1 MMIGVLNMLEKKTRM
16 DYKWVI
22 LILCFL
28 MEFVCMGFCSSNSGL
43 YTKAVTEALDI
54 KRSIYSLST
63 SIRYGV
69 QVLVALNFGAIIK
82 RLGVRK
88 MVAIGM
94 GSLIASALIRAS
106 ATSVYHIY
114 AGCALWGV
122 GVVFA
127 GGTMAGTIVRRWFH
141 QNVGRYTGIVMSAN
155 GLGGAL
161 AAQIVSPLINNGEVF
176 GYRKAYLLAAAVAFA
191 MGVIVVSFLREKPA
205 DSTAED
211 VPGKKKNRGTLWE
224 GIPYDTLKKKPY
236 FYFTAVLVFIS
247 GISIHAAGNVS
258 IVYMGDLGMAPAF
271 VAVIATIT
279 SLGMT
284 CSKILLGL
292 LYDKKG
298 LRTTLLLCLSAAV
311 LSFFLEAILR
321 NSAAGRVMA
330 VAAIILESFAIAMET
345 VMIPLISNDLFGS
358 ASYDKVLGVFTAM
371 NALGLCLG
379 SPLGDLCY
387 DIFGTYRPCFWFFTV
402 ILLVVAVAYLFV
414 IRAAYRDKNAILAAK

>member
-1 MMIGVLNMLEKKTRM
+1 MLEKKTRM

-28 MEFVCMGFCSSNSGL
+28 MEFVCMGFCSSNGGL
-43 YTKAVTEALDI
+43 YTKAVTEALHV

-69 QVLVALNFGAIIK
+69 QVLIALNFGTIIK

-88 MVAIGM
+88 MAALGM
-94 GSLIASALIRAS
+94 LFLAGSALIRS
-106 ATSVYHIY
+106 AATNVYHIY
-114 AGCALWGV
+114 AGCVLWGA

-127 GGTMAGTIVRRWFH
+127 GGTMASTIVRRWFH
-141 QNVGRYTGIVMSAN
+141 QNVGRYTGIIMSAN

-161 AAQIVSPLINNGEVF
+161 AAQIVSPLINNGETF
-176 GYRKAYLLAAAVAFA
+176 GYRKAYLLAAVMALAA
-191 MGVIVVSFLREKPA
+191 GVVVVTFLREKPTG
-205 DSTAED
+205 STVED
-211 VPGKKKNRGTLWE
+211 TPGKKKNRGTLWE

-258 IVYMGDLGMAPAF
+258 IVYMRDLEMTPEF

-279 SLGMT
+279 SLGLT

-298 LRTTLLLCLSAAV
+298 LRTTLLLCLTAAV
-311 LSFFLEAILR
+311 LSFLLEALLR
-321 NSAAGRVMA
+321 NSAAGKVMA
-330 VAAIILESFAIAMET
+330 VAAILLESFAIAMET

-387 DIFGTYRPCFWFFTV
+387 DIFHTYRPCFWFFTL
-402 ILLVVAVAYLFV
+402 ILLAVAVAYQFV
-414 IRAAYRDKNAILAAK
+414 IRAAYRDKNVIIQVK